1 MRVPL
6 VSGAWWQRYLIA
18 VLLIGIALAARLW
31 LEPTLAG
38 RLPFVTF
45 FPAIALA
52 AWLAGPGPTLL
63 CTLGLGLAA
72 QLWLLPPAWSF
83 SLRES
88 AHAIG
93 LVIMYFTG
101 LAVAAA
107 SAVAA
112 LGFRTADITQRR
124 ECERAEQLEA
134 LNRRLHEQR
143 EWLQV
148 TLASIGDG
156 VIATD
161 KHCHVIFMNDVAQT
175 LTGWKQSE
183 ATGMPLQ
190 NVVDIVDERTRAP
203 TENPCVR
210 AMRDGVVVGL
220 ANHTI
225 LIARDGTE
233 VALDD
238 SAAPIRDG
246 SGNVVGAV
254 LIFRD
259 VSERR
264 RADERLRESQE
275 RFQAFMDHTP
285 TRAWIKDEDGRYLY
299 RNPASERAIG
309 KTAEQYLGRSDHEL
323 FPTDI
328 AEQFVANDSAV
339 LASGLSQRF
348 VEINRVN
355 DHERRILVVKF
366 PIRLAGR
373 RCVAGVAIDITEQL
387 EIEEA
392 LRAADRRKD
401 EFLATLAHELRNPL
415 NPLRNAAA
423 ILRHAASGDG
433 EEAWARDVIDRQVA
447 QMARLLDDLLDVSR
461 ITLNRLELRKQ
472 PVALAEV
479 VEHAVETSRPLMDQ
493 AGHTLRIQL
502 PEEPVRLDADPVRLA
517 QVFSNLLNNAAK
529 YTPPGGH
536 ISLSARVLPREVE
549 ICVRDD
555 GIGIEPRHLPHVFEM
570 FSQVKSA
577 AAHAAGG
584 LGIGLSLVKS
594 LVEMHAGSVEA
605 RSAGSGKG
613 SEFLVRLPLSMHAL
627 QDAPAPHEER
637 QPGATRKIL
646 VVDDNRDSADS
657 TAILLS
663 LQGHDVRRAYDGE
676 AALEEAAAFHPHLVL
691 LDIGLPKLDGYEVG
705 RRLRREPWGKGC
717 MLVAITGWGQD
728 EDKLRALQCGFDRH
742 MTKPV
747 DIVQLSEVLAELGRG
762 GRPQLRASEA

>member
-1 MRVPL
+1 
-6 VSGAWWQRYLIA
+6 
-18 VLLIGIALAARLW
+18 
-31 LEPTLAG
+31 
-38 RLPFVTF
+38 
-45 FPAIALA
+45 
-52 AWLAGPGPTLL
+52 
-63 CTLGLGLAA
+63 
-72 QLWLLPPAWSF
+72 F
-83 SLRES
+83 SVRES
-88 AHAIG
+88 ADVIG
-93 LVIMYFTG
+93 LMVAYLTG

-107 SAVAA
+107 SALAA
-112 LGFRTADITQRR
+112 FGFRTADIAQRR
-124 ECERAEQLEA
+124 ERERAEQLEA

-143 EWLQV
+143 ELLQV

-161 KHCHVIFMNDVAQT
+161 KQCNVVFLNDVAQA

-246 SGNVVGAV
+246 AGNVVGAV

-259 VSERR
+259 VTERR
-264 RADERLRESQE
+264 RTDERLRESQE

-285 TRAWIKDEDGRYLY
+285 TRAWIKDEEGRYLY
-299 RNPASERAIG
+299 RNPASERVLG
-309 KTAEQYLGRSDHEL
+309 KTAEQYLGRTDYEL
-323 FPTDI
+323 FPREL
-328 AEQFVANDSAV
+328 AEQFVANDAAV
-339 LASGLSQRF
+339 LASGRSQRF
-348 VEINRVN
+348 VEISRVN
-355 DHERRILVVKF
+355 DQERRILVVKF

-373 RCVAGVAIDITEQL
+373 RCVAGVAIDLTEQL
-387 EIEEA
+387 QVEEA

-423 ILRHAASGDG
+423 ILRHAESGDADA
-433 EEAWARDVIDRQVA
+433 AWARDVIDRQVA

-472 PVALAEV
+472 PVVLAEV

-493 AGHTLRIQL
+493 AGHTLLVHL
-502 PEEPVRLDADPVRLA
+502 PEEPVQLDADPVRLA

-536 ISLSARVLPREVE
+536 ITLGARVLPNEVE
-549 ICVRDD
+549 ITVRDD
-555 GIGIEPRHLPHVFEM
+555 GIGIEPGHLPHVFEM

-577 AAHAAGG
+577 AAHSQGG

-594 LVEMHAGSVEA
+594 LVEMHGGTVAA
-605 RSAGSGKG
+605 RSAGNGRG
-613 SEFLVRLPLSMHAL
+613 SEFLVRLPRSVLAPR
-627 QDAPAPHEER
+627 DAPR
-637 QPGATRKIL
+637 QSEQAQLRDARKIL

-657 TAILLS
+657 TAVLLG

-676 AALEEAAAFHPHLVL
+676 TALEEAQAFHPHLVL
-691 LDIGLPKLDGYEVG
+691 LDIGLPRLDGYEVG
-705 RRLRREPWGKGC
+705 RRLRQEPWGKAC
-717 MLVAITGWGQD
+717 MLVAMTGWGQD
-728 EDKLRALQCGFDRH
+728 EDKLRALQSGFDRH

-762 GRPQLRASEA
+762 GRDAWPPPAA

>member
-6 VSGAWWQRYLIA
+6 VSGPWWQRYLVA
-18 VLLIGIALAARLW
+18 LLLVALALVARLW

-45 FPAIALA
+45 FPAVALA

-63 CTLGLGLAA
+63 CTVGLGLAA
-72 QLWLLPPAWSF
+72 QLWLLPPVWSF
-83 SLRES
+83 SLEES
-88 AHAIG
+88 AHVVG
-93 LVIMYFTG
+93 LAVVYFTG
-101 LAVAAA
+101 AAVAAA

-112 LGFRTADITQRR
+112 FGFRLADSAQRR
-124 ECERAEQLEA
+124 ERERAEQLEK
-134 LNRRLHEQR
+134 LNQRLHEQR

-148 TLASIGDG
+148 TLASIGDA

-161 KHCHVIFMNDVAQT
+161 KGCKVILMNEVAQA
-175 LTGWKQSE
+175 LTGWRQSE
-183 ATGMPLQ
+183 AAGMPVE
-190 NVVDIVDERTRAP
+190 NVVNIVDERTRAP
-203 TENPCVR
+203 AENPCVR

-225 LIARDGTE
+225 LIAKDGTE

-246 SGNVVGAV
+246 AGNVVGAV

-259 VSERR
+259 VSDRR

-285 TRAWIKDEDGRYLY
+285 TRAWIKDGEGRYLY

-309 KTAEQYLGRSDHEL
+309 RTAEQYLGRTDYDL
-323 FPTDI
+323 FPKDI
-328 AEQFVANDSAV
+328 AEQFVANDAAV
-339 LASGLSQRF
+339 LTSGLSQRF
-348 VEINRVN
+348 VETNRVD

-373 RCVAGVAIDITEQL
+373 RCAAGVAIDITEQL

-423 ILRHAASGDG
+423 ILRHAGSGDG

-472 PVALAEV
+472 PVVLAEV

-493 AGHTLRIQL
+493 ARHTLRIQL

-536 ISLSARVLPREVE
+536 ISLSARALPHEAE

-555 GIGIEPRHLPHVFEM
+555 GIGIEPRYLPHVFEM
-570 FSQVKSA
+570 FSQLKSA
-577 AAHAAGG
+577 SAHSQGG

-594 LVEMHAGSVEA
+594 LVEMHAGSIEA

-613 SEFLVRLPLSMHAL
+613 SEFLVRLPLSTRAL
-627 QDAPAPHEER
+627 EDAPVPSDEK
-637 QPGATRKIL
+637 QPGAARKIL

-663 LQGHDVRRAYDGE
+663 LQGHDVRRAYDGQ
-676 AALEEAAAFHPHLVL
+676 AALEEAEAFQPHLVL

-705 RRLRREPWGKGC
+705 RRLRGQPWGKGC
-717 MLVAITGWGQD
+717 MLVAMTGWGQD
-728 EDKLRALQCGFDRH
+728 EDKLRALQSGFDRH

-762 GRPQLRASEA
+762 GRPRMRATGV